1 MRTFVEDRWASE
13 EHRRPEMM
21 TSLLDLQA
29 ARVDAHKATQSNRAV
44 RGRTYFINCFG
55 APRMCA
61 VQRGLGRRHCRQ
73 SCCLHRRNP
82 LTHSPQ
88 PYSKTHTYI
97 YIYIGKDMITL
108 GRMASRPW
116 QQQHVITTGSR
127 SWGRSPSTRSCG
139 SRPVP
144 PTCVCRRPLQTA
156 FGPPK
161 SNPSTVKSLLLQQT
175 HKRSFSHST

>member
-1 MRTFVEDRWASE
+1 VRTFVEDRWASE

-21 TSLLDLQA
+21 TCLLDLQA

-88 PYSKTHTYI
+88 PYSKTHTHI
-97 YIYIGKDMITL
+97 YIYREGHDHPRTDGITAMAAATCYHHRQQKLGPEPQHQELWQPPRPTDMRLSETSPDGL
-108 GRMASRPW
+108 RPP
-116 QQQHVITTGSR
+116 QIKPFYGEKLT
-127 SWGRSPSTRSCG
+127 PSAN
-139 SRPVP
+139 PQAQ
-144 PTCVCRRPLQTA
+144 LQ
-156 FGPPK
+156 
-161 SNPSTVKSLLLQQT
+161 S
-175 HKRSFSHST
+175 